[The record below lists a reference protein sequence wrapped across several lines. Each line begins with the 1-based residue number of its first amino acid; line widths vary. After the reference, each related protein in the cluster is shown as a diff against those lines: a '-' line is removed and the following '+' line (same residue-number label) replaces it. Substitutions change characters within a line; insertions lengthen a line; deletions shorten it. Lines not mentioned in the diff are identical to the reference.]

1 MESRNLRGSGIAV
14 SVVGLGCNN
23 FGRLGTFSVSQEG
36 TTAVVH
42 EALDAG
48 VTFFDTADI
57 YGAEWGLSETLL
69 GVALRGRRDEAV
81 VATKCGHDEVP
92 TPLDGLGAKGS
103 RAYIRAS
110 VEASLERLGIE
121 TIDLFQMHRPDPTTP
136 IEVTLEA
143 LDELRREGKIRAYG
157 HSGYTA
163 RDIVSSEQAAAML
176 GVEPFVTSQDEL
188 SLVVRGVEL
197 DGKWDAAVSAGLGF
211 LPYFP
216 LANGLF
222 TGKFTRDHSPAD
234 SRIAQVRPHI
244 AQGANWDAM
253 EAYAKFAEDRG
264 ITMLE
269 ATFGWF
275 LSRPQIPSVIAG
287 ASRPEQ
293 IVQNAGSATWRPNA
307 EDLALYDSW
316 FPARHGYTL

>member
-1 MESRNLRGSGIAV
+1 MESRTLRGSGIAV

-23 FGRLGTFSVSQEG
+23 FGRLGTFSVTQEG
-36 TTAVVH
+36 TTAVVNA
-42 EALDAG
+42 ALDAG

-57 YGAEWGLSETLL
+57 YGAQWGLSETLL

-81 VATKCGHDEVP
+81 IATKCGHDEVP
-92 TPLDGLGAKGS
+92 TPLDAVGAKGS

-110 VEASLERLGIE
+110 VEASLERLGVE
-121 TIDLFQMHRPDPTTP
+121 VIDLFQMHRPDPTTP
-136 IEVTLEA
+136 IEVTLAA

-163 RDIVSSEQAAAML
+163 RDIASSEHAAAML
-176 GVEPFVTSQDEL
+176 GVDPFVTSQDEL

-197 DGKWDAAVSAGLGF
+197 DGRWDAAVSAGLGF

-216 LANGLF
+216 LANGLL

-253 EAYAKFAEDRG
+253 EAYAAFAKDRG

-275 LSRPQIPSVIAG
+275 LARPQIPSVIAG
-287 ASRPEQ
+287 ASKPEQ
-293 IVQNAGSATWRPNA
+293 IVQNAGSAAWRPSA
-307 EDLALYDSW
+307 EDLALYDYW
-316 FPARHGYTL
+316 FPATPGYTL